1 MRLLRCGPDAVLVE
15 VAGRDQVLG
24 LRAALRRAE
33 PDGVGELIP
42 AARTL
47 LIRYD
52 GNRWNGERI
61 ESLLAELPAEY
72 PEREESREQVVPVRY
87 DGADIDEVA
96 ELSGLSAREVVQRHL
111 ATEYTVAF
119 CGFVP
124 GFAYLTGLDPA
135 LRLPRRETP
144 RTQVP
149 AGSVAIAD
157 EYTGVYP
164 RSSPGGWR
172 LIGRTD
178 LPVWDLGRDPVT
190 LLPPG
195 TRVRFEEIR
204 T

>member
-1 MRLLRCGPDAVLVE
+1 MRVLRCGLDAVLVE
-15 VAGRDQVLG
+15 VADREQVLA

-33 PDGVGELIP
+33 PDGVTELIP

-52 GNRWNGERI
+52 RRRI
-61 ESLLAELPAEY
+61 TPDGIDALLADRRTESPDEQASGELI
-72 PEREESREQVVPVRY
+72 VPVNY
-87 DGADIDEVA
+87 DGADLAEVA
-96 ELSGLSAREVVQRHL
+96 ELSGLSVRDVVRRHL
-111 ATEYTVAF
+111 EADYTVAF
-119 CGFVP
+119 CGFAP
-124 GFAYLTGLDPA
+124 GFAYLTGLDPE
-135 LRLPRRETP
+135 LRLPRRESP

-172 LIGRTD
+172 LIGHTE
-178 LPVWDLGRDPVT
+178 LVVWDLNRDPVT

-195 TRVRFEEIR
+195 TRVRFEEVGP
-204 T
+204 